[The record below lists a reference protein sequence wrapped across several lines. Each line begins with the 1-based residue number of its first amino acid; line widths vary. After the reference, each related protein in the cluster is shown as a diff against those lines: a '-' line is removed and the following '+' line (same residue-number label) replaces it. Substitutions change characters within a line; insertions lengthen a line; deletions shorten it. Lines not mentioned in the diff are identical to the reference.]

1 MAEAAVRRDPEM
13 TDILRVA
20 IRREQRIVGLI
31 TVSNSSGVTATTA
44 EGRKVVWK
52 GRPDRLN
59 DSTWRVLEYV
69 AGMTR
74 RIDEYGTPDG
84 EDPLSY
90 DTSQP
95 VEVYLRQMAADAL
108 AGRHARAVE
117 SEMARFR
124 RALNLPTPA
133 VTRRQRLRRW
143 ISHRCWRVRLWLR
156 RA

>member
-1 MAEAAVRRDPEM
+1 M

-20 IRREQRIVGLI
+20 ISREQRIVGLI
-31 TVSNSSGVTATTA
+31 TVSDSGGVTATTA
-44 EGRKVVWK
+44 ERRKVVWK

-74 RIDEYGTPDG
+74 RIDEYGPPDG
-84 EDPLSY
+84 EDPLGY

-95 VEVYLRQMAADAL
+95 VEVYLRQMAEDAL

-133 VTRRQRLRRW
+133 VTRWQRLRRW

-156 RA
+156 RRA

>member
-13 TDILRVA
+13 TDILRAA
-20 IRREQRIVGLI
+20 ISREQRIVGLI
-31 TVSNSSGVTATTA
+31 TVSDSGRVTATTA

-59 DSTWRVLEYV
+59 DSTWRT
-69 AGMTR
+69 GMTR

-84 EDPLSY
+84 EDPLGY

-156 RA
+156 RRA

>member
-1 MAEAAVRRDPEM
+1 MAEAEVRRDPEM

-20 IRREQRIVGLI
+20 ISREQRIVGLI
-31 TVSNSSGVTATTA
+31 TVRDSGGVTATTA

-69 AGMTR
+69 AGVTR

-108 AGRHARAVE
+108 AGRHALAGEAR
-117 SEMARFR
+117 MARFR
-124 RALNLPTPA
+124 WALHLPSPA
-133 VTRRQRLRRW
+133 
-143 ISHRCWRVRLWLR
+143 
-156 RA
+156 